1 MVEEIDEKSL
11 YILKALSK
19 NSRLSSRK
27 IAGLLRMHPTTV
39 IKKIKEMEREKIIT
53 KYTINVDYEKL
64 GYGITALVFVQFEF
78 GNYDIQK
85 LVKISEVTS
94 MYEITGD
101 YDIMCVIIAKN
112 RSNLKDIIHSISM
125 TPGVKRTYTVM
136 VLKTTKEP
144 MFAF

>member
-11 YILKALSK
+11 YILKVLSK
-19 NSRLSSRK
+19 NSRLSSRE

-39 IKKIKEMEREKIIT
+39 IKKIKKMERGKIIT

-64 GYGITALVFVQFEF
+64 GYGIMALVFVQFEF

-85 LVKISEVTS
+85 LVEKSEIIS
-94 MYEITGD
+94 MYEITGE
-101 YDIMCVIIAKN
+101 YDIMCVVIAKD
-112 RSNLKDIIHSISM
+112 RSKLKDVIHSISM

-144 MFAF
+144 MFVF